1 LGTPKVCLR
10 VFRVGV
16 GGPPL
21 LRILEGCAQ
30 SHTPRGLLIGLVG
43 GTSSG
48 YEDDRCHHRSEKPPH
63 RSLIRAG
70 RSPKFGTDLL
80 GSPWGG
86 VESQPRLVGMDD
98 DPIKQLERDDRV
110 GTESRLEGWA
120 RHALAGA
127 FLSALLIGGG
137 FALLSAG
144 ARSNPRMR
152 CEPGGLPH
160 RIGPMPWL
168 WPSRTLSF
176 AHTRES
182 PRSGSSPDYP
192 RGRLNA

>member
-1 LGTPKVCLR
+1 LGTPEVCLR

-137 FALLSAG
+137 FALFSAIHG
-144 ARSNPRMR
+144 R
-152 CEPGGLPH
+152 G
-160 RIGPMPWL
+160 PWL
-168 WPSRTLSF
+168 TLGWGVSMSI
-176 AHTRES
+176 AAALPWVNARQ
-182 PRSGSSPDYP
+182 RSIRRNRGSSSS
-192 RGRLNA
+192 G